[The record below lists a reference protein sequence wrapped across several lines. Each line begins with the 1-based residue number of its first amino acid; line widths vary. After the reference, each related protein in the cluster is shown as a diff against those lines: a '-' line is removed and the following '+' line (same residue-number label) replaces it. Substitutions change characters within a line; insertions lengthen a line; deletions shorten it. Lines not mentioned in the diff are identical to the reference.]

1 MATAGAQKVLMTKAR
16 WFHDHGYRVSAAFF
30 YDKQHL
36 ESRWRG
42 EYPFQIFSLQ
52 AWNAAGNWFG
62 NSLRLIAGLFRLFIF
77 MKKSRF
83 DVVETYTLHSNL
95 LGLLVAWLVGIP
107 VRIGSHH
114 GKIEDIH
121 KWLQKIHGFLINSR
135 ITSLLVA
142 VSNRV
147 KKYAMEQEG
156 ALEEKIIVIE
166 NGIDLPA
173 VKDHPNDIR
182 ANIRREFKVDEKAK
196 LIVSVG
202 RLTVQKGHEYLLD
215 SIPMV
220 LEKFPSAIFLIA
232 GEGYLL
238 ESLLKKTR
246 KLGISKSVH
255 FLGIREDVPDLLIAS
270 DAFAMPSLW
279 EGMPI
284 AMLEAMAYG
293 TPVIASHVEGV
304 EDVIEHEL
312 NGLTIPPK
320 DVDALATGILRLL
333 ENPAEAARFG
343 AAAKKMISS
352 RYSADYMCSKYEE
365 LFLKYLNQAGH

>member
-95 LGLLVAWLVGIP
+95 LGLLMAWLVGIP

-121 KWLQKIHGFLINSR
+121 KWLQKAHGFLINSR

-147 KKYAMEQEG
+147 KNYAIEQEG

-166 NGIDLPA
+166 NGIVLPV

-182 ANIRREFKVDEKAK
+182 ANIRREFKVDKEAK

-202 RLTVQKGHEYLLD
+202 RLTVQKGHEYLLE
-215 SIPMV
+215 SIPRV
-220 LEKFPSAIFLIA
+220 LEKFPSAIFVIA
-232 GEGYLL
+232 GGGYLL
-238 ESLLKKTR
+238 DTLLKKTR

-333 ENPAEAARFG
+333 ENPVEAARFG

-352 RYSADYMCSKYEE
+352 RYSADHMCSKYEE
-365 LFLKYLNQAGH
+365 LFLKFLDQAGD